1 MFAWRRN
8 LPKPLSLQKD
18 HRMVPPKQVGLFF
31 GSFNP
36 IHAGH
41 LIIAEYMATRTG
53 LDQVWFVVSP
63 HNPLKQ
69 RATLANDYDRLHMV
83 QISIE
88 DNPKLRASNIEFSLP
103 KPSYTI
109 DTMVYL
115 HEKYPQH
122 QFSLIMGG
130 DNLESIHKWK
140 NYELLLER
148 YPIHIY
154 ARGQTDYDV
163 SAFGKADIR
172 IYEVPQLDL
181 SSTYI
186 RQSIAAGQSIRYMVP
201 ERVFEFL
208 EGSRL
213 YRQ

>member
-1 MFAWRRN
+1 M
-8 LPKPLSLQKD
+8 LPAKNI
-18 HRMVPPKQVGLFF
+18 GLFF

-36 IHAGH
+36 IHTGH
-41 LIIAEYMATRTG
+41 LIIAEYMATRTD

-83 QISIE
+83 QLAIE
-88 DNPKLRASNIEFSLP
+88 DNPRLKASNIEFSLP
-103 KPSYTI
+103 KPSYTV

-122 QFSLIMGG
+122 RFSLIMGA
-130 DNLESIHKWK
+130 DNLAGIQKWK
-140 NYELLLER
+140 NFELLLER
-148 YPIHIY
+148 YTIHIY
-154 ARGQTDYDV
+154 AREGAAIDP
-163 SAFGKADIR
+163 SAHGKADIR
-172 IYEVPQLDL
+172 IYDVPQIDL

-186 RQSIAAGQSIRYMVP
+186 RQSIASGHSVRYLVP
-201 ERVFEFL
+201 ERIFEYL

>member
-1 MFAWRRN
+1 M
-8 LPKPLSLQKD
+8 L
-18 HRMVPPKQVGLFF
+18 PPKNIGLFF

-36 IHAGH
+36 IHTGH

-83 QISIE
+83 QLAIE
-88 DNPKLRASNIEFSLP
+88 DNPKLKASNIEFSLP
-103 KPSYTI
+103 KPSYTV

-122 QFSLIMGG
+122 RFSLIMGA
-130 DNLESIHKWK
+130 DNLAGIQKWK
-140 NYELLLER
+140 NFELLLER
-148 YPIHIY
+148 YTIHIY
-154 ARGQTDYDV
+154 AREGAAIDPSVHGQ
-163 SAFGKADIR
+163 ADIR
-172 IYEVPQLDL
+172 IYDVPQIDL

-186 RQSIAAGQSIRYMVP
+186 RQSIASGHSVRYLVP
-201 ERVFEFL
+201 ERIFEYL